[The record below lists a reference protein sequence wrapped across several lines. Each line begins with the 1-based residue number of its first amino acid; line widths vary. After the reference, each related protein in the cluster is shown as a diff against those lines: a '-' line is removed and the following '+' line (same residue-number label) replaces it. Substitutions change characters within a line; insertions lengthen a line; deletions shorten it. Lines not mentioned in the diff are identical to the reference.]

1 MKNYIKEKNKKKT
14 NFSIKGIDIQIL
26 NHTPSDASI
35 MDAVEKIFEIFPSSF
50 FSGLES
56 IKIGNF
62 SYLKKRKIKALYSKK
77 TIYLSND
84 QDDTNDMLDD
94 LVHELAHFLEE
105 EKFKSLIYGDKEVEK
120 EFIQKRKILFQRLK
134 DKNYK
139 VNKKDF
145 LNTEFDYEFD
155 MYLYETIGYKTLSAI
170 SSDIFYKPYSITS
183 VREYFADSFEAFFY
197 KKDVEKIKS
206 ISPALYK
213 KNYDIMMLAEK

>member
-134 DKNYK
+134 NKNYK